1 MDDLVSR
8 EEPILNVSEAWSV
21 SLWCLMMGMIFVSVQ
36 LLTLNEA
43 WKKKQTNPQMAEF
56 NLHMCGTAIAC
67 RIIYQPAVKTEALL
81 LQLYYKWIFRFT
93 QISVF
98 SFLGIYRQPL
108 EPIMTSKVPTSV
120 HPACPL

>member
-43 WKKKQTNPQMAEF
+43 WKKKQKNKQTKWL
-56 NLHMCGTAIAC
+56 NLT
-67 RIIYQPAVKTEALL
+67 
-81 LQLYYKWIFRFT
+81 FT
-93 QISVF
+93 CVER
-98 SFLGIYRQPL
+98 L
-108 EPIMTSKVPTSV
+108 
-120 HPACPL
+120 

>member
-1 MDDLVSR
+1 
-8 EEPILNVSEAWSV
+8 
-21 SLWCLMMGMIFVSVQ
+21 MMGMIFVSVQ

-43 WKKKQTNPQMAEF
+43 WEKKAKKQTNQMAEF